1 MYTVIIGGDRRG
13 TLIMPANKASWLS
26 CVGLR
31 SFCQSN
37 NILLPF
43 YSRPLLYNIFGGG
56 IYSQSLLISL
66 RLFDWIGFCCVVA
79 LARWINVLIF
89 LFFFLFVSGFRDIG
103 GEDAGCGRGHLR
115 YVMAALSWHVGVQQF
130 CHHALE
136 TQFYGPLV
144 PHVCQNVRLHQQ
156 VFEPNLFSFKL

>member
-31 SFCQSN
+31 SFANLITSSFPSIAAHYCTIS
-37 NILLPF
+37 
-43 YSRPLLYNIFGGG
+43 FGGG

-66 RLFDWIGFCCVVA
+66 RLFDWIRCCCVVA

-89 LFFFLFVSGFRDIG
+89 LFFLFVSDFRDIG
-103 GEDAGCGRGHLR
+103 CEDAGCGRGHLR

-156 VFEPNLFSFKL
+156 VFAPNLFSFKI